1 MNRYQR
7 RGVLL
12 LQAEKTARGP
22 ALCTFTAPEVSHSD
36 VAVSHLV
43 SLPSSFTVSHL
54 IRTRRLRRL
63 LKSRSSSPL
72 PSSRIISQRER
83 PGAVLSFESQGASR
97 RKSTPIRAPNLPR
110 RPIQTARLI
119 TVSLSS
125 RFSFF
130 QLTFLLSQ
138 GKFVLPH

>member
-22 ALCTFTAPEVSHSD
+22 ALCTFAAPEVSHSD

-43 SLPSSFTVSHL
+43 SSPLSLCLISSELDDFVAFG
-54 IRTRRLRRL
+54 L

-72 PSSRIISQRER
+72 PSSRVVYLRGKG
-83 PGAVLSFESQGASR
+83 PGLFFPSKA
-97 RKSTPIRAPNLPR
+97 KAPAGLHQSEPR
-110 RPIQTARLI
+110 
-119 TVSLSS
+119 
-125 RFSFF
+125 
-130 QLTFLLSQ
+130 TFRDVQ
-138 GKFVLPH
+138 FKQHD